1 MDEATE
7 IGERRTLR
15 LIRHWKGTA
24 KYRLSPVLKW
34 KYRSANSMT
43 GYRTKEISKVRMK
56 GGDVYEICDEL
67 TVDVDTVVKGRE
79 YEINPKKFR
88 DLVQRRLKI
97 DYSFEKHDDLFDKV
111 VDSDLTGSSLDGL
124 LSDSGSG
131 VIDELER

>member
-1 MDEATE
+1 MNDATE

-15 LIRHWKGTA
+15 LIAHRTGAA

-34 KYRSANSMT
+34 KYRSSNSMT
-43 GYRTKEISKVRMK
+43 GYKTKEISKVKMK
-56 GGDVYEICDEL
+56 DGDVYEICDEL
-67 TVDVDTVVKGRE
+67 TVDVDTVAKGRE

-97 DYSFEKHDDLFDKV
+97 EYSLEKDDDLFDKV

-124 LSDSGSG
+124 LGDSGSG